1 MRNFEF
7 LYPTRLIFG
16 AGERKRIGAE
26 LKAAGAKKVL
36 IHFGGGSVI
45 KSGLLEMIH
54 EALTAE
60 GIRYIDF
67 GGVKPNPRLST
78 VYEGIRI
85 CRENEID
92 FVLAVGGGSVIDSS
106 KAIAIGT
113 VNEEDI
119 WQIMTTWAQP
129 QQALPVAVVLTLPA
143 AGSEA
148 GMGLVITNEE
158 TKQKQLYGCSAAFPK
173 FAVIDPELYLTIP
186 EKVYGPAVCDMMSH
200 VIERYFT
207 VQDHTET
214 SDGLCEATLRT
225 LIRNIRKLHGGENT
239 VEVWGELALSANV
252 AHDGICGLGR
262 IPEWS
267 CHTME
272 HELSAFYDVSH
283 GAGLTVLTPAWM
295 KFIYKDHLEVFAQ
308 FAIKVMGVEP
318 NTKDLEAV
326 AAEGIHRLVELYRLL
341 HMPVTMGELGITDD
355 SLYETMAKRAV
366 GTTEENPNARL
377 SYLHPLS
384 WEDVVSIFRLA
395 EKCE

>member
-7 LYPTRLIFG
+7 NYPTRLIFG

-26 LKAAGAKKVL
+26 LKAAGATKVL
-36 IHFGGGSVI
+36 IHFGGGSVV
-45 KSGLLEMIH
+45 KSGLLNLIH
-54 EALTAE
+54 GALDAQ
-60 GIRYIDF
+60 GIQYMDF

-78 VYEGIRI
+78 VYEGIQL
-85 CRENEID
+85 CRDNAID
-92 FVLAVGGGSVIDSS
+92 FVLAVGGGSVIDSA
-106 KAIAIGT
+106 KAIAVGT
-113 VNEEDI
+113 KNEEDI

-129 QQALPVAVVLTLPA
+129 EQALPIAVILTLPA

-158 TKQKQLYGCSAAFPK
+158 TKQKQLYGCSAAFPQ
-173 FAVIDPELYLTIP
+173 FAIIDPELYLSIP
-186 EKVYGPAVCDMMSH
+186 EKVYGPAVCDMISH

-207 VQDHTET
+207 AQDHVET

-262 IPEWS
+262 LPEWS

-283 GAGLTVLTPAWM
+283 GSGLTVLTPAWM
-295 KFIYKDHLEVFAQ
+295 KYIYKEHLPVFTQ

-318 NTKDLEAV
+318 NTKDLEEV
-326 AAEGIHRLVELYRLL
+326 ALEGICRLEDLYQSL
-341 HMPVTMGELGITDD
+341 HMPLTMQELGIADD

-366 GTTEENPNARL
+366 SYSEETPDA
-377 SYLHPLS
+377 SISFLHPLT
-384 WEDVVSIFRLA
+384 WKDVMAIFRLA
-395 EKCE
+395 EGRE